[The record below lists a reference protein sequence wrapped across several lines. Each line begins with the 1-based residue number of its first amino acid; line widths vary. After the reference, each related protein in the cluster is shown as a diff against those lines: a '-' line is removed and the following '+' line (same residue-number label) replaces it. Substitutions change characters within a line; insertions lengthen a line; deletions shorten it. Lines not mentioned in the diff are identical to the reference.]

1 MVKVLYAR
9 LGVKSLNSLL
19 PFSMLILFRHAISRI
34 FDRTQ
39 CGRACQWPTDRKHCL
54 SLKLGEFWKV
64 WNQPKTLKTLLARHC
79 RERRASLPKR
89 FHWISVTEIF
99 ARASYF
105 RFEGIHKT
113 IHRYWHRSIFASSD
127 DWGHKIESF
136 ETLRLTSS
144 SLANLKLV
152 ISSIGLA
159 TGLVWSIAW
168 SIWWA
173 S

>member
-1 MVKVLYAR
+1 
-9 LGVKSLNSLL
+9 
-19 PFSMLILFRHAISRI
+19 MLILFRHAISRI

-136 ETLRLTSS
+136 ETLRLISS

-152 ISSIGLA
+152 NFVNWFGYWACLINR
-159 TGLVWSIAW
+159 LVNLMGQLITDNQIDWK
-168 SIWWA
+168 
-173 S
+173 